1 MSFERLT
8 QEALA
13 VKVRIQDRLAEL
25 GIRKHCYWIKRV
37 PGGLNVHILKGKLQ
51 QNYHIKVGLGG
62 AVLLRDLQHMEQ
74 HLKALGLAQE
84 GGQHDEIRE
93 AAE

>member
-1 MSFERLT
+1 MTIERLA

-13 VKVRIQDRLAEL
+13 VKVRIQDRLEAL
-25 GIRKHCYWIKRV
+25 GIRKHSYGITRV
-37 PGGLNVHILKGKLQ
+37 SGGLNVHILKGKLQ

-62 AVLLRDLQHMEQ
+62 SVLLRDLQHMEQ
-74 HLKALGLAQE
+74 HLRALGIARE
-84 GGQHDEIRE
+84 GEHHDIRE